1 MKSKKLIKHARDLKK
16 NSTDVERKLWH
27 RLRSRN
33 FFNLKFRRQEPIDKY
48 IVDFVCYEKK
58 LIIELDG
65 GQHNEFMEKDIP
77 RTEALQEQGYKII
90 RFWNNEVLNNIDG
103 VLILI
108 KENCNTLS
116 P

>member
-1 MKSKKLIKHARDLKK
+1 
-16 NSTDVERKLWH
+16 
-27 RLRSRN
+27 
-33 FFNLKFRRQEPIDKY
+33 
-48 IVDFVCYEKK
+48 
-58 LIIELDG
+58 
-65 GQHNEFMEKDIP
+65 MEKDIP
-77 RTEALQEQGYKII
+77 RTEALQKQGYKII